1 MKKTILLITAITFLF
16 TACKKDEPLDTQ
28 LTINFTQT
36 INSNTISQDNLN
48 YTNAANQNYSV
59 KQLAYLIS
67 DITLH
72 DENGG
77 NTLLKEMHFIDIDKP
92 KTLSFTI
99 NKLADAHYTSVSFTF
114 GLDTSKNI
122 SNLYV
127 NEDFHSTMAW
137 PDMMG
142 GGYHYM
148 ILEGNFNNDTTF
160 YNTHIGGTM
169 GMDFSFS
176 NSDAFNL
183 STNAETSSASLT
195 LNMEVNNWY
204 NSPNEITLTTDGIMG
219 NSNMQMHLKQNG
231 ADVFSTTID

>member
-1 MKKTILLITAITFLF
+1 MFRFVLAIVFTITS
-16 TACKKDEPLDTQ
+16 CKKDEPLDTQ

-92 KTLSFTI
+92 ETLSFTI
-99 NKLADAHYTSVSFTF
+99 NKLANAHYTSVSFSF

-176 NSDAFNL
+176 NSNAINFL
-183 STNAETSSASLT
+183 ANAETSSASLT

-231 ADVFSTTID
+231 ADVFSATID

>member
-1 MKKTILLITAITFLF
+1 MKKIILLITAITFLF

-92 KTLSFTI
+92 ETLSFTI
-99 NKLADAHYTSVSFTF
+99 NKLANAHYTSVSFSF

-176 NSDAFNL
+176 NSNAINFL
-183 STNAETSSASLT
+183 TNAETSSASLT
-195 LNMEVNNWY
+195 LNMEVN
-204 NSPNEITLTTDGIMG
+204 
-219 NSNMQMHLKQNG
+219 
-231 ADVFSTTID
+231 